1 MDINSNN
8 TDALLLQFGAHN
20 AGVIPVPIPNTE
32 VKPSSADYTAM
43 RETRKVPNYQK
54 TTRKGGFLMSHV
66 ITGALLRQEM
76 RCSLSAR
83 LVRFAPLLLL
93 PCTVPVLTRLLVW

>member
-1 MDINSNN
+1 MVINSFNN
-8 TDALLLQFGAHN
+8 DALLKQFGAHN

-54 TTRKGGFLMSHV
+54 TTRKGGFLIGRV
-66 ITGALLRQEM
+66 ITGTLLRIKKAGP
-76 RCSLSAR
+76 RADFYYSS
-83 LVRFAPLLLL
+83 VFS
-93 PCTVPVLTRLLVW
+93 